1 MGDIT
6 TPARSDNVAYT
17 VPSSSSTR
25 IVVKIT
31 EPNLRAQSLS
41 LETWASSHI
50 LASQLH
56 HLTPSINFPP
66 SSSDIV
72 PILELGAGTGLVGI
86 PAAVF
91 WKQPVI
97 LTDLE
102 PIVPGLDANIVLNA
116 DILERSGTT
125 VEAGTLDWADPS
137 ALVVKGQ
144 KRTETKVH
152 VLLAAD
158 VIYSEEQPEML
169 EKVIFHWLH
178 RHKDARLIFAWALR
192 VCYLDEIRDMWTRLE
207 EGGLE
212 CVQEGQDR
220 ASEALFTDECLVEWS
235 VWKWKDM

>member
-6 TPARSDNVAYT
+6 VSARSDNVAYS
-17 VPSSSSTR
+17 VPSSPSTN

-56 HLTPSINFPP
+56 HLTPSMKFPP
-66 SSSDIV
+66 ASSDII

-86 PAAVF
+86 PAATF

-102 PIVPGLDANIVLNA
+102 PIVPGLDANIILNA
-116 DILERSGTT
+116 DILAKSGTT

-137 ALVVKGQ
+137 ALIVHGQ
-144 KRTETKVH
+144 KRAETKVH

-169 EKVIFHWLH
+169 ANVIFHWLH

-212 CVQEGQDR
+212 CIQEGQDR
-220 ASEALFTDECLVEWS
+220 ASEELFTDECLVEWS
-235 VWKWKDM
+235 VWKWKNM